1 VAIQANRGFGARAIK
16 RLDMIAILD
25 RTTMRRL
32 ICYFCLLVFSTIPA
46 AAQQYDLVIEGGR
59 VMDPETGLDA
69 VRNVGIQDGKI
80 VRISSEAMS
89 GRRVARAGGLVV
101 APGFIDLHQHGQ
113 DLASQRVK
121 ALDGVTT
128 ALELEI
134 GVPDVA
140 QFLKSK
146 DGHSLIHYGTSASQ
160 VAARAQV
167 FGAPLPAGTIL
178 PQSGAATDRAA
189 APEQIEAI
197 RQRLRAELDAGG
209 LAIGMGIQYTP
220 GATRLEVIDMFRLA
234 AERRLPVYT
243 HMRSAGRVEPGSAIE
258 AVSEVIGAAA
268 ITGASLHIVHI
279 NSTCLRD
286 SLECLT
292 MVEGA
297 RARGLDVTTEAYP
310 YIAGMTGINSALFNP
325 GWREK
330 LGIDYGDLVLP
341 DTGEHLTKER
351 FEELHNSST
360 TRWVLIFAN
369 TQEIVDK
376 VIPHP
381 LVMIASDG
389 AEGHPRNAGTYS
401 RVLAQYV
408 REKSTITL
416 MDALR
421 KMSFMPA
428 EMLQRSTPEA
438 RHKGRLQEGADA
450 DIVVFDANTITDRST
465 FEKPMEPSVGVRY
478 LMVEG
483 TVVVDE
489 GKLVP
494 DVFPG
499 RALLGPGKVG
509 SSKDR

>member
-1 VAIQANRGFGARAIK
+1 
-16 RLDMIAILD
+16 
-25 RTTMRRL
+25 MRRL

-46 AAQQYDLVIEGGR
+46 AAQQYDLVVEGGR

-69 VRNVGIQDGKI
+69 VRNVGIRDGKI

-89 GRRVARAGGLVV
+89 GRRLVRAGGLVV

-178 PQSGAATDRAA
+178 PQSGPATDRAA
-189 APEQIEAI
+189 TPQQIEAI

-220 GATRLEVIDMFRLA
+220 GATRLEVIDTFRLA

-243 HMRSAGRVEPGSAIE
+243 HVRSAGRVEPGSAIE

-310 YIAGMTGINSALFNP
+310 YIAGMTAINSALFNP

-351 FEELHNSST
+351 FAELHNSST

-509 SSKDR
+509 SGKDR

>member
-1 VAIQANRGFGARAIK
+1 
-16 RLDMIAILD
+16 MIVILD

-46 AAQQYDLVIEGGR
+46 AAQQYDLVVEGGR

-69 VRNVGIQDGKI
+69 VRNVGIRDGKI

-89 GRRVARAGGLVV
+89 GRRLVRAGGLVV

-178 PQSGAATDRAA
+178 PQSGPATDRAA
-189 APEQIEAI
+189 TPQQIEAI

-220 GATRLEVIDMFRLA
+220 GATRLEVIDTFRLA

-243 HMRSAGRVEPGSAIE
+243 HVRSAGRVEPGSAIE

-310 YIAGMTGINSALFNP
+310 YIAGMTAINSALFNP

-351 FEELHNSST
+351 FAELHNSST

-509 SSKDR
+509 SGKDR